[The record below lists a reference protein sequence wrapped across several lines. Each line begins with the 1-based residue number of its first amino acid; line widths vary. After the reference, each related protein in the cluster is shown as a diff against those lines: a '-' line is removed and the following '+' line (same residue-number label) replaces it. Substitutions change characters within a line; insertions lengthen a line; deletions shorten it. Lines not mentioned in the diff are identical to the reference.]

1 MSGATATAG
10 AMPAG
15 ERSSGVPLRLQIPEL
30 ARRSI
35 VRTMRQPAQ
44 IVPATL
50 FPLIL
55 LSINAAG
62 LDAATEI
69 PGFPT
74 DSYITFAL
82 AFAFLQAGVFAVIG
96 TGQNLAE
103 DNVSGFFNRMQL
115 TPIRPAALVAGQLAG
130 TLALGL
136 FQAATYIAVGLAAGA
151 HIEAGLPG
159 ALVMIALATVI
170 TLAFGSIGL
179 VAGMRASSPENVQ
192 GLFPLVFV
200 FLFLSSMA
208 LPRDLI
214 QQDWFRTI
222 ATYNPVS
229 YMIEGLRSLLITG
242 WDVEALALGFGCAIA
257 ILAVGLTVASISL
270 RERMART

>member
-1 MSGATATAG
+1 MSVAAASR
-10 AMPAG
+10 P
-15 ERSSGVPLRLQIPEL
+15 PLLPQVKEL
-30 ARRSI
+30 ARRS
-35 VRTMRQPAQ
+35 VMRTLRQPAQ
-44 IVPATL
+44 IVPATT

-55 LSINAAG
+55 LAINSSG
-62 LDAATEI
+62 LDSAANL

-74 DSYITFAL
+74 DSYLTFAL

-103 DNVSGFFNRMQL
+103 DNVNGFFSRMQL

-136 FQAATYIAVGLAAGA
+136 FQAATYIGVGLAAGG
-151 HIEAGLPG
+151 HIEAGIPG
-159 ALVMIALATVI
+159 ALVLIALATLI

-179 VAGMRASSPENVQ
+179 IAGMRASSPENVQ
-192 GLFPLVFV
+192 GLFPVIFV
-200 FLFLSSMA
+200 FLFMSSMA

-214 QQDWFRTI
+214 ETDWFRTI

-229 YMIEGLRSLLITG
+229 YMIEGIRSLLITG
-242 WDVEALALGFGCAIA
+242 WDGEALALGFGCATA
-257 ILAVGLTVASISL
+257 ILVAALAMATVSL
-270 RERMART
+270 RGRMVRT

>member
-1 MSGATATAG
+1 VNQAF
-10 AMPAG
+10 
-15 ERSSGVPLRLQIPEL
+15 EL

-35 VRTMRQPAQ
+35 LRTMRQPAM
-44 IVPATL
+44 IIPATL

-55 LSINAAG
+55 LAINAAG
-62 LDAATEI
+62 LDSATSI

-74 DSYITFAL
+74 DSYLTFAL
-82 AFAFLQAGVFAVIG
+82 AFAFMQGGVFAVIG

-103 DNVSGFFNRMQL
+103 DQQSGFFNRLQL
-115 TPIRPAALVAGQLAG
+115 TPISAPALVAGQLAG
-130 TLALGL
+130 TLALGT
-136 FQAATYIAVGLAAGA
+136 FQAATYITVGLAAGG
-151 HIEAGLPG
+151 HIEAGIPG
-159 ALVMIALATVI
+159 ALVLIALATLI

-179 VAGMRASSPENVQ
+179 IAGLRASSPENVQ
-192 GLFPLVFV
+192 GLFPVIFV

-214 QQDWFRTI
+214 ENDWFQTI

-242 WDVEALALGFGCAIA
+242 WDGEALALGFGFAIA
-257 ILAVGLTVASISL
+257 ILALALTVASRSVA
-270 RERMART
+270 ERMART

>member
-1 MSGATATAG
+1 VSATAVA
-10 AMPAG
+10 P
-15 ERSSGVPLRLQIPEL
+15 RSAPPLRVQAKEL

-35 VRTMRQPAQ
+35 VRTIRQPAM
-44 IVPATL
+44 IVPATI

-55 LSINAAG
+55 LAINSAG
-62 LDAATEI
+62 LDSATTI

-74 DSYITFAL
+74 DSYLTFAL

-103 DNVSGFFNRMQL
+103 DQVSGFWNRMQL

-136 FQAATYIAVGLAAGA
+136 FQAATYIAVGLAAGG
-151 HIEAGLPG
+151 HIEAGIPG
-159 ALVMIALATVI
+159 ALVLIALATLI

-179 VAGMRASSPENVQ
+179 IAGMRASSPENVQ
-192 GLFPLVFV
+192 GLFPVVFV
-200 FLFLSSMA
+200 FLFISSMA
-208 LPRDLI
+208 MPRNLI
-214 QQDWFRTI
+214 ETDWFRTI

-229 YMIEGLRSLLITG
+229 YMIEGIRSLLIFG
-242 WDVEALALGFGCAIA
+242 WDTEALALGFGCAAA
-257 ILAVGLTVASISL
+257 ILAVALTIASLSIKD
-270 RERMART
+270 RMVRT

>member
-1 MSGATATAG
+1 VNAASANR
-10 AMPAG
+10 P
-15 ERSSGVPLRLQIPEL
+15 PLLGQIKEL
-30 ARRSI
+30 ARRS
-35 VRTMRQPAQ
+35 VMRTMRQPAQ
-44 IVPATL
+44 IVPATT

-55 LSINAAG
+55 LAINSAG
-62 LDAATEI
+62 LDSATSI

-74 DSYITFAL
+74 DSYLTFAL
-82 AFAFLQAGVFAVIG
+82 AFAFLQAGVFAVVG

-103 DNVSGFFNRMQL
+103 DQVNGFFSRMQL

-136 FQAATYIAVGLAAGA
+136 FQATTYIAVGLIAGGS
-151 HIEAGLPG
+151 IQAGIPG
-159 ALVMIALATVI
+159 ALVLIALATLI

-179 VAGMRASSPENVQ
+179 IAGMRASTPENVQ

-200 FLFLSSMA
+200 FLFMSSMA

-214 QQDWFRTI
+214 QTDWFQTV

-229 YMIEGLRSLLITG
+229 YMIEGIRSLLITG
-242 WDVEALALGFGCAIA
+242 WDAEALALGFGFATA
-257 ILAVGLTVASISL
+257 ILLVALTVATTSIKS
-270 RERMART
+270 RMVRT

>member
-1 MSGATATAG
+1 MNGAPTAQRG
-10 AMPAG
+10 AP
-15 ERSSGVPLRLQIPEL
+15 PLRVQVKEL

-35 VRTMRQPAQ
+35 LRTIRQPAI
-44 IVPATL
+44 IVPATI

-55 LSINAAG
+55 LAINSAG
-62 LDAATEI
+62 LDSATTL

-74 DSYITFAL
+74 DSYLTFAL

-103 DNVSGFFNRMQL
+103 DQVSGFWNRMQL

-136 FQAATYIAVGLAAGA
+136 FQAATYITVGLIAGG
-151 HIEAGLPG
+151 HIQAGIPG
-159 ALVMIALATVI
+159 ALVLIALATLI

-179 VAGMRASSPENVQ
+179 IAGMRANTPENVQ
-192 GLFPLVFV
+192 GLFPVVFV
-200 FLFLSSMA
+200 FLFMSSMA
-208 LPRDLI
+208 MPRNLI
-214 QQDWFRTI
+214 ETDWFRTI

-229 YMIEGLRSLLITG
+229 YMIEGIRSLLIFG
-242 WDVEALALGFGCAIA
+242 WDTEALALGFGCATV
-257 ILAVGLTVASISL
+257 ILVGALTVASLSIKG
-270 RERMART
+270 RMVRT

>member
-1 MSGATATAG
+1 VS
-10 AMPAG
+10 PAAIKA
-15 ERSSGVPLRLQIPEL
+15 RAASQAPLLIQVKEL

-35 VRTMRQPAQ
+35 TRTLRQPAQ
-44 IVPATL
+44 IVPATI

-55 LSINAAG
+55 LAINAAG
-62 LDAATEI
+62 LDSAADL

-74 DSYITFAL
+74 DSYLTFAL

-103 DNVSGFFNRMQL
+103 DHVNGFFSRMQL
-115 TPIRPAALVAGQLAG
+115 TPIRPTALVAGQLAG

-136 FQAATYIAVGLAAGA
+136 FQAATYIGVGLAAGG
-151 HIEAGLPG
+151 HIEAGIPG
-159 ALVMIALATVI
+159 ALVLIALATLI

-179 VAGMRASSPENVQ
+179 IAGMRASTPENVQ
-192 GLFPLVFV
+192 GLFPVVFV
-200 FLFLSSMA
+200 FLFMSSMA

-214 QQDWFRTI
+214 ETDWFRTI

-229 YMIEGLRSLLITG
+229 YLIEGIRSLLITG
-242 WDVEALALGFGCAIA
+242 WDAEALALGFGFALV
-257 ILAVGLTVASISL
+257 ILAVSLTVATASIKT
-270 RERMART
+270 RMART